1 MIDYLTEI
9 LRARSSSRGW
19 NWFQAACR
27 STEVPVDLNRL
38 LGNYAGASLRLGK
51 RALNLEPEET
61 RRWSPLRPDLP
72 LDHWGLDELGRAILL
87 LKIAHLPPD
96 EYFET
101 ALECY
106 QQGDSREQQSW
117 LRGLNLLPDRGRFLD
132 AAVDACRTNIVPL
145 LEAIACENPYPAAHF
160 PELNFNQMVLKSL
173 FNAISM
179 ERILGLESR
188 FNPELSRMA
197 DDYASEREA
206 AGRDVPPDI
215 WWVVAPRITP
225 ERIGRIYPYLQQG
238 NSRHRYWAARALGH
252 ARDEPSRLEL
262 EGRQIIETDNRVL
275 AAIDASLAKMV
286 Q

>member
-1 MIDYLTEI
+1 MIDFLTEI
-9 LRARSSSRGW
+9 LRARASTRGW
-19 NWFQAACR
+19 GWFQKACR
-27 STEVPVDLNRL
+27 ITAAPVDLNRL
-38 LGNYAGASLRLGK
+38 LGNYAGASFWLGK
-51 RALNLEPEET
+51 KALALDAEESH
-61 RRWSPLRPDLP
+61 RWSSLRPDLP
-72 LDHWGLDELGRAILL
+72 IDHWGLDELGRAILL
-87 LKIAHLPPD
+87 LKIAHLPPE

-101 ALECY
+101 VSECY
-106 QQGDSREQQSW
+106 RQGDSREQQSW
-117 LRGLNLLPDRGRFLD
+117 LRGLNLLPGRSRFLD

-173 FNAISM
+173 FNAIRM

-238 NSRHRYWAARALGH
+238 NSCTRYWAARSLGF
-252 ARDEPSRLEL
+252 ARDERSRAEL
-262 EGRQIIETDNRVL
+262 ERRRAAETEDRVL

>member
-1 MIDYLTEI
+1 MIDFLTEI

-19 NWFQAACR
+19 TWFQAACR
-27 STEVPVDLNRL
+27 RTAAPVDPNWL

-51 RALNLEPEET
+51 KALALYPGET
-61 RRWSPLRPDLP
+61 RRWHGLRADLP
-72 LDHWGLDELGRAILL
+72 IDHWGVDELARAILL
-87 LKIAHLPPD
+87 LKIAHLPPG
-96 EYFET
+96 EYVGMV
-101 ALECY
+101 LECY

-117 LRGLNLLPDRGRFLD
+117 LRGLNLLPDCGRFAD
-132 AAVDACRTNIVPL
+132 VAVDACRTNIVPL

-173 FNAISM
+173 FNAIRM
-179 ERILGLESR
+179 ERVLGLESR

-215 WWVVAPRITP
+215 WWVVAPRLVP

-238 NSRHRYWAARALGH
+238 NSRHRYWAARSLGY
-252 ARDEPSRLEL
+252 ARDERSRLEL
-262 EGRQIIETDNRVL
+262 EQRRAVETDQRVL

>member
-9 LRARSSSRGW
+9 LRARASSRGW
-19 NWFQAACR
+19 DWFQTACR
-27 STEVPVDLNRL
+27 STEDPVDLNRL

-51 RALNLEPEET
+51 KALALDPNET
-61 RRWSPLRPDLP
+61 RHWNSLGPDLP
-72 LDHWGLDELGRAILL
+72 MDHWGLDELARAIML
-87 LKIAHLPPD
+87 LKIAHLPSD

-101 ALECY
+101 VLECY

-132 AAVDACRTNIVPL
+132 AAIDACRTNIVPL

-173 FNAISM
+173 FNGIRI

-206 AGRDVPPDI
+206 AGRDVPPDL
-215 WWVVAPRITP
+215 WWVVAPCIAP
-225 ERIGRIYPYLQQG
+225 ERVGRVYPYLHQG
-238 NSRHRYWAARALGH
+238 NSRHRYWAARSLGY
-252 ARDEPSRLEL
+252 ARQRQSRIEL
-262 EGRQIIETDNRVL
+262 ERRRDIETEDRIL

>member
-1 MIDYLTEI
+1 MIDFLTRI
-9 LRARSSSRGW
+9 LRARASSRGW
-19 NWFQAACR
+19 SWFQKACR
-27 STEVPVDLNRL
+27 STAAPVDLNRL
-38 LGNYAGASLRLGK
+38 LGNYAGASFWLGK
-51 RALNLEPEET
+51 KALAQDAEEAL
-61 RRWSPLRPDLP
+61 RWSSLRPDLP

-87 LKIAHLPPD
+87 LRIAHLPPD
-96 EYFET
+96 EFSET
-101 ALECY
+101 VLECY
-106 QQGDSREQQSW
+106 RQGDSREQQSW
-117 LRGLNLLPDRGRFLD
+117 LRGLNLLPQRSRFLD

-173 FNAISM
+173 FNAIRM
-179 ERILGLESR
+179 DRILGLESR

-215 WWVVAPRITP
+215 WWIVAPRIAP
-225 ERIGRIYPYLQQG
+225 KRIGRIYPYLQQG
-238 NSRHRYWAARALGH
+238 HSRHRYWAARALGY
-252 ARDEPSRLEL
+252 ARDQRSRAQLERRRTV
-262 EGRQIIETDNRVL
+262 ESEERVL

>member
-1 MIDYLTEI
+1 MIDFLTEI
-9 LRARSSSRGW
+9 LRARASSRGW
-19 NWFQAACR
+19 GWFQKAGRNTAA
-27 STEVPVDLNRL
+27 PVDLNRM
-38 LGNYAGASLRLGK
+38 LGNYAGASFWLGK
-51 RALNLEPEET
+51 KALALDAKEALLWNT
-61 RRWSPLRPDLP
+61 LRPELP
-72 LDHWGLDELGRAILL
+72 IDHWGLDELARSVLL
-87 LKIAHLPPD
+87 LKIAHLPPN

-101 ALECY
+101 VLECY

-160 PELNFNQMVLKSL
+160 PELNFNQMVLKNL
-173 FNAISM
+173 FNAIRM

-197 DDYASEREA
+197 GDYASEREA

-215 WWVVAPRITP
+215 WWVVAPHVTP
-225 ERIGRIYPYLQQG
+225 ERVGRIYPYLQQG
-238 NSRHRYWAARALGH
+238 NSRHRYWAARALGYT
-252 ARDEPSRLEL
+252 RDQRSRREL
-262 EGRQIIETDNRVL
+262 AQRRAIETEDRVL

>member
-1 MIDYLTEI
+1 MIDFLTAM
-9 LRARSSSRGW
+9 LRARASDRGW

-27 STEVPVDLNRL
+27 STADPVDLNRL

-51 RALNLEPEET
+51 KALNLEPEET
-61 RRWSPLRPDLP
+61 RRWNSVPPDLP
-72 LDHWGLDELGRAILL
+72 IDHWGLDELGRAVLL

-96 EYFET
+96 EYAET
-101 ALECY
+101 VLECY
-106 QQGDSREQQSW
+106 RQGDSREQQSW
-117 LRGLNLLPDRGRFLD
+117 LRGLNLLPGCGRFLD

-173 FNAISM
+173 FNSISM

-206 AGRDVPPDI
+206 AGRDVPPDL
-215 WWVVAPRITP
+215 WWVVAPGITP
-225 ERIGRIYPYLQQG
+225 DRIGRIYPYLQQG
-238 NSRHRYWAARALGH
+238 NSRHRYWAARSLGYV
-252 ARDEPSRLEL
+252 RDERSRVEL
-262 EGRQIIETDNRVL
+262 ERRRTIESEDRVL
-275 AAIDASLAKMV
+275 SAIDASLAKMV

>member
-1 MIDYLTEI
+1 M
-9 LRARSSSRGW
+9 
-19 NWFQAACR
+19 
-27 STEVPVDLNRL
+27 
-38 LGNYAGASLRLGK
+38 
-51 RALNLEPEET
+51 
-61 RRWSPLRPDLP
+61 
-72 LDHWGLDELGRAILL
+72 
-87 LKIAHLPPD
+87 
-96 EYFET
+96 
-101 ALECY
+101 LECY

-117 LRGLNLLPDRGRFLD
+117 LRGLNLLPGRGRFLD

-173 FNAISM
+173 FNAIRM

-238 NSRHRYWAARALGH
+238 NSRHRYWAARSLGYV
-252 ARDEPSRLEL
+252 RDEPSRLEL
-262 EGRQIIETDNRVL
+262 EGRRTTETDDRVV

>member
-9 LRARSSSRGW
+9 LRARASSRGR
-19 NWFQAACR
+19 NWFETVCR
-27 STEVPVDLNRL
+27 STEEPVDLNRL
-38 LGNYAGASLRLGK
+38 LGNFAGASFWLGK
-51 RALNLEPEET
+51 KALALDPRET
-61 RRWSPLRPDLP
+61 RRWNSLRPDLP
-72 LDHWGLDELGRAILL
+72 IDHWGLDELARTILL
-87 LKIAHLPPD
+87 LKIAYLPPD
-96 EYFET
+96 DYVET
-101 ALECY
+101 VLECY

-117 LRGLNLLPDRGRFLD
+117 LRGLNLLPDCGRFLD

-160 PELNFNQMVLKSL
+160 PDLNFNQMVLKSL
-173 FNAISM
+173 FNGIRI

-206 AGRDVPPDI
+206 AGRAVPPDL
-215 WWVVAPRITP
+215 WWVVAPRISR

-238 NSRHRYWAARALGH
+238 NSRHRYWAARSLGYV
-252 ARDEPSRLEL
+252 RDERSRLEL
-262 EGRQIIETDNRVL
+262 ERRRDIESDDRVL

>member
-1 MIDYLTEI
+1 MIDILTRI
-9 LRARSSSRGW
+9 LRARASSRGW
-19 NWFQAACR
+19 HWFQAACR
-27 STEVPVDLNRL
+27 STEIPVDLNRL

-61 RRWSPLRPDLP
+61 RRWSSLRPDLP
-72 LDHWGLDELGRAILL
+72 IDHWGLDELGRAILL
-87 LKIAHLPPD
+87 LKIAHLPP
-96 EYFET
+96 ENYFDT
-101 ALECY
+101 VSECY
-106 QQGDSREQQSW
+106 RQGDSREQQSW

-173 FNAISM
+173 FNAIRM

-215 WWVVAPRITP
+215 WWVVAPRIIP
-225 ERIGRIYPYLQQG
+225 QRIGRIYPYLQQG

-252 ARDEPSRLEL
+252 ARDESSRLEL
-262 EGRQIIETDNRVL
+262 EGRRTIETDDRVL
-275 AAIDASLAKMV
+275 AAIDASLTKMV

>member
-1 MIDYLTEI
+1 MIDFLTAM
-9 LRARSSSRGW
+9 LRSRASGRGW

-27 STEVPVDLNRL
+27 STEDPVDLNRL

-51 RALNLEPEET
+51 KALNLEPEET
-61 RRWSPLRPDLP
+61 RRWNSVPPDLP
-72 LDHWGLDELGRAILL
+72 IDHWGLDELGRAILL
-87 LKIAHLPPD
+87 LRIAHLPPD
-96 EYFET
+96 EYAET
-101 ALECY
+101 VLECY
-106 QQGDSREQQSW
+106 RQGDSREQQSW

-145 LEAIACENPYPAAHF
+145 LEAIACENPYPATHF

-173 FNAISM
+173 FNSISM

-188 FNPELSRMA
+188 FNTELSRMA

-206 AGRDVPPDI
+206 AGRDVPPDL
-215 WWVVAPRITP
+215 WWVVAPCIAPQRI
-225 ERIGRIYPYLQQG
+225 RRIYPYLQQG
-238 NSRHRYWAARALGH
+238 NSRHRYWAARSLGY
-252 ARDEPSRLEL
+252 ARDERSRVEL
-262 EGRQIIETDNRVL
+262 ERRRTIESEDRVL

>member
-1 MIDYLTEI
+1 MIDLLTEI
-9 LRARSSSRGW
+9 LRARASSRGW
-19 NWFQAACR
+19 KWFQAASR
-27 STEVPVDLNRL
+27 STAAPVDLNRL

-51 RALNLEPEET
+51 RALNLEPDET
-61 RRWSPLRPDLP
+61 

-96 EYFET
+96 EYFDT
-101 ALECY
+101 VLECY
-106 QQGDSREQQSW
+106 RQGDSREQQSW
-117 LRGLNLLPDRGRFLD
+117 LRGLNLLPGRGRFLD

-160 PELNFNQMVLKSL
+160 PDLNFNQMVLKCL
-173 FNAISM
+173 FNAIRM
-179 ERILGLESR
+179 ERVLGLESR

-225 ERIGRIYPYLQQG
+225 GRIGRIYPYLQQG

-252 ARDEPSRLEL
+252 VRDEPSRLEL
-262 EGRQIIETDNRVL
+262 EGRRNTETDDRVL

>member
-1 MIDYLTEI
+1 MIDFLTET
-9 LRARSSSRGW
+9 LRSRASTRGW
-19 NWFQAACR
+19 TWFRRACR
-27 STEVPVDLNRL
+27 TTAPVDLNRL
-38 LGNYAGASLRLGK
+38 LGNYAGASFWLGK
-51 RALNLEPEET
+51 KALALDSRET
-61 RRWSPLRPDLP
+61 RRWKSLRPDLP
-72 LDHWGLDELGRAILL
+72 VDHWGLDELARAILL
-87 LKIAHLPPD
+87 LKIAYLPPG
-96 EYFET
+96 EYVET
-101 ALECY
+101 VLECY

-117 LRGLNLLPDRGRFLD
+117 LRGLNLLPGRGRFLD
-132 AAVDACRTNIVPL
+132 AAIDACRTNIVPL

-215 WWVVAPRITP
+215 WWVVAPRISR
-225 ERIGRIYPYLQQG
+225 ERIGRIYSYLQRG
-238 NSRHRYWAARALGH
+238 NSRHRYWASRSLGYV
-252 ARDEPSRLEL
+252 RDERSRLEL
-262 EGRQIIETDNRVL
+262 ERRRDIETDDRVL

>member
-1 MIDYLTEI
+1 MIAFLTEI
-9 LRARSSSRGW
+9 LRARASGGGW
-19 NWFQAACR
+19 KWFQTASR
-27 STEVPVDLNRL
+27 STVAPVDLNRL

-61 RRWSPLRPDLP
+61 RRWNSLRPDLP

-96 EYFET
+96 EYVDT
-101 ALECY
+101 VLECY

-117 LRGLNLLPDRGRFLD
+117 LRGLNLLPGRGRFLD

-173 FNAISM
+173 FNAIRM

-206 AGRDVPPDI
+206 AGRDVPPDL

-238 NSRHRYWAARALGH
+238 NSRHRYWAARALGY

-262 EGRQIIETDNRVL
+262 EGRRTIETDDRVV

>member
-1 MIDYLTEI
+1 VINFLNDI
-9 LRARSSSRGW
+9 LRARASSRGW
-19 NWFQAACR
+19 TWFQAACR
-27 STEVPVDLNRL
+27 RTAAPVDRNWL

-51 RALNLEPEET
+51 KALILNPGES
-61 RRWSPLRPDLP
+61 RRWQALRPDLP
-72 LDHWGLDELGRAILL
+72 IDHWGVDELARAILL
-87 LKIAHLPPD
+87 LKTAHLPPG
-96 EYFET
+96 EYFEVV
-101 ALECY
+101 LECY
-106 QQGDSREQQSW
+106 RQGDSREQQSW
-117 LRGLNLLPDRGRFLD
+117 LRGLNLLPDCGRFLD

-173 FNAISM
+173 FNAIRM

-215 WWVVAPRITP
+215 WWVVAPRIGP
-225 ERIGRIYPYLQQG
+225 DRIGRIYPYLQQG
-238 NSRHRYWAARALGH
+238 NSRHRYWAARSLGY
-252 ARDEPSRLEL
+252 ARDKRSRLEL
-262 EGRQIIETDNRVL
+262 EQRRAVESDRRVV

>member
-1 MIDYLTEI
+1 MIDFLTEI
-9 LRARSSSRGW
+9 LRARTSPRGW
-19 NWFQAACR
+19 TWFQAACR
-27 STEVPVDLNRL
+27 RTAAPVDPNWL

-51 RALNLEPEET
+51 KALTLDPGET
-61 RRWSPLRPDLP
+61 RRWHSLRLDLP
-72 LDHWGLDELGRAILL
+72 IDHWGLDELARAILL
-87 LKIAHLPPD
+87 LKIVHLPPG
-96 EYFET
+96 EYSET
-101 ALECY
+101 VLECY
-106 QQGDSREQQSW
+106 HQGDSREQQSW
-117 LRGLNLLPDRGRFLD
+117 LRGLNLLPGRERFLD

-173 FNAISM
+173 FNAIRM
-179 ERILGLESR
+179 DRILGLKSR

-225 ERIGRIYPYLQQG
+225 DRIGRIYPYLRQG
-238 NSRHRYWAARALGH
+238 NSRHRYWAARALGY
-252 ARDEPSRLEL
+252 ARDQQSRVQLEQRRTV
-262 EGRQIIETDNRVL
+262 ECEDRVL

>member
-1 MIDYLTEI
+1 MIDFLTAT
-9 LRARSSSRGW
+9 LRARASSRGW
-19 NWFQAACR
+19 YWFQTACR
-27 STEVPVDLNRL
+27 STAAPVDLNRL

-51 RALNLEPEET
+51 TALALDPEEA
-61 RRWSPLRPDLP
+61 RRWNSLRPDLP
-72 LDHWGLDELGRAILL
+72 MDHWGLDELARAILL
-87 LKIAHLPPD
+87 LKTAHLPSD

-101 ALECY
+101 VLECY

-132 AAVDACRTNIVPL
+132 AAIDACRTNIVPL
-145 LEAIACENPYPAAHF
+145 LEAIACENRYPAAHF

-173 FNAISM
+173 FNGIRM

-206 AGRDVPPDI
+206 AGRDVPPDL
-215 WWVVAPRITP
+215 WWVVAPCIVP
-225 ERIGRIYPYLQQG
+225 ERVGRIYPYLQQG
-238 NSRHRYWAARALGH
+238 NSPHRYWAARSLGYV
-252 ARDEPSRLEL
+252 RDERSRLEL
-262 EGRQIIETDNRVL
+262 ERRRGIETDDRVL
-275 AAIDASLAKMV
+275 SAIDASLAKMV

>member
-1 MIDYLTEI
+1 MIDFLTEI
-9 LRARSSSRGW
+9 LRARTSSRGW
-19 NWFQAACR
+19 SWFQKVCGSTAA
-27 STEVPVDLNRL
+27 PVDLNRL
-38 LGNYAGASLRLGK
+38 LGNYAGASFWLGK
-51 RALNLEPEET
+51 KALALDGDEAL
-61 RRWSPLRPDLP
+61 RWSTQRPDLP
-72 LDHWGLDELGRAILL
+72 IDHWGLDELGRAILL
-87 LKIAHLPPD
+87 LKIAHLPPE
-96 EYFET
+96 EYFDT
-101 ALECY
+101 VSECY
-106 QQGDSREQQSW
+106 EQGDSREQQSW
-117 LRGLNLLPDRGRFLD
+117 LRGLNLLPDRSRFLD

-173 FNAISM
+173 FNAIRM

-225 ERIGRIYPYLQQG
+225 ARIGRIYPYLQQG
-238 NSRHRYWAARALGH
+238 HSRHRYWAARALGH
-252 ARDEPSRLEL
+252 ARDERSRLEL
-262 EGRQIIETDNRVL
+262 ERRRTVETDNRAL